1 MSRQLCLNLF
11 VHSRGHHEAS
21 WRHPEASPLALT
33 DFEFHRELA
42 RKAEDAAFDSIFLA
56 DSLSMSSEVAHTAR
70 SWLEPITL
78 LGALAAATSKIGLI
92 ATASTTYTEPF
103 NLVRQFASLDH
114 ISNGRIGWNIV
125 TSWSVAAAH
134 NYGDDIQVSHAERYA
149 RAEEYMAVAKALWD
163 SWADDAVLDD
173 RPAGRYARRGSIHAL
188 DHAGEHYKVAGP
200 LNVPRCP
207 QGRPVFVQAGSSET
221 GRDFAARHAEV
232 VFTAQMEKATAQA
245 FYADLKARAAG
256 AGRDPDR
263 VAILPGFS
271 PLIADTQEEAER
283 LVLEL
288 NGLADPEVGR
298 KRLSGRFGGF
308 DFGHLDLDRAL
319 TAADFPDPDTVQA
332 ARSRA
337 ATIVGL
343 VERER
348 PTLRQLLAKLA
359 GARGHYTFAGTPEQ
373 TADFMEEWLADGA
386 ADGFNLMPPVLP
398 WMLDAFIERVLP
410 ILRGEGPVPR
420 GLFRRHAPLALRP
433 RQAGARNRGGFP
445 TDLAWISSPG
455 HGLRRVRP
463 EARGALA

>member
-1 MSRQLCLNLF
+1 MSRQLRLNLF

-21 WRHPEASPLALT
+21 WRHPKASPLALT

-173 RPAGRYARRGSIHAL
+173 RPAGRYAKRGSIHAL

-271 PLIADTQEEAER
+271 ALIADTQEEAER

-410 ILRGEGPVPR
+410 LLRGR
-420 GLFRRHAPLALRP
+420 GLFREAYNGDTLRAHYGLARPAPEIP
-433 RQAGARNRGGFP
+433 AGAR
-445 TDLAWISSPG
+445 TI
-455 HGLRRVRP
+455 
-463 EARGALA
+463 

>member
-1 MSRQLCLNLF
+1 MPRQLRLNLF

-42 RKAEDAAFDSIFLA
+42 LKAEDAAFDSIFLA
-56 DSLSMSSEVAHTAR
+56 DSLSMSSEVVHTAR

-78 LGALAAATSKIGLI
+78 LGALASATSKIGLI

-134 NYGDDIQVSHAERYA
+134 NYGDDIQVSHADRYA
-149 RAEEYMAVAKALWD
+149 RAEEYMTVAKALWD

-173 RPAGRYARRGSIHAL
+173 RPAGRYAKPGSIHAL
-188 DHAGEHYKVAGP
+188 DHAGEHYRVAGP

-232 VFTAQMEKATAQA
+232 VFTAQLEKATAQA
-245 FYADLKARAAG
+245 FYADLKGRAAK

-271 PLIADTQEEAER
+271 PLIADTREEAER

-298 KRLSGRFGGF
+298 RRLSGRFGGF
-308 DFGHLDLDRAL
+308 DFSHLELDRPL
-319 TAADFPDPDTVQA
+319 TAADFPDPDKVEA

-337 ATIVGL
+337 ATILGL

-410 ILRGEGPVPR
+410 ILRER
-420 GLFRRHAPLALRP
+420 GLFRDAYSGSTLRAHYGLARPAPEVP
-433 RQAGARNRGGFP
+433 PGAR
-445 TDLAWISSPG
+445 AI
-455 HGLRRVRP
+455 
-463 EARGALA
+463 

>member
-1 MSRQLCLNLF
+1 MSRQLRLNLF

-42 RKAEDAAFDSIFLA
+42 CKAEDAAFDSIFLA
-56 DSLSMSSEVAHTAR
+56 DSLSMSSEVVHTAR
-70 SWLEPITL
+70 SWLEPVTL

-103 NLVRQFASLDH
+103 NLARQFASLDH

-134 NYGDDIQVSHAERYA
+134 NYGDDIQVSHADRYA
-149 RAEEYMAVAKALWD
+149 RAEEYMTVAKALWD

-173 RPAGRYARRGSIHAL
+173 RPAGRYAKPGSIHAL
-188 DHAGEHYKVAGP
+188 DHAGEHYRVAGP

-232 VFTAQMEKATAQA
+232 VFTAQLEKSTAQA
-245 FYADLKARAAG
+245 FYADLKGRAAK

-271 PLIADTQEEAER
+271 PLIADTPEEAER

-288 NGLADPEVGR
+288 NALADPEVGR
-298 KRLSGRFGGF
+298 RRLSGRFGGF
-308 DFGHLDLDRAL
+308 DFGHLELDRPL
-319 TAADFPDPDTVQA
+319 MAADFPDPDTVEA

-373 TADFMEEWLADGA
+373 TADFMEEWLGDGA

-410 ILRGEGPVPR
+410 ILRER
-420 GLFRRHAPLALRP
+420 GLFREAYSGDTLRAHYGLARP
-433 RQAGARNRGGFP
+433 AAEVPPAARP
-445 TDLAWISSPG
+445 I
-455 HGLRRVRP
+455 
-463 EARGALA
+463 